1 MPDDGKLSGHAALV
15 AGACGGL
22 GRAIAKA
29 LAAEDCQMH
38 LADIDEAGLDNIA
51 DDISDTYD
59 MEVDVYPTDL
69 ADSIN
74 ASALVLEADVVSIL
88 INAFGTVPSGNID
101 SLDPDDWQDG
111 FDRRVFGAIN
121 LSREVLEDMQD
132 LESGIIVNVG
142 CPVEADSPSD
152 QLCIKTVNA
161 ALTAFSEN
169 LDTQTKP
176 DGIRILTFLPDAE
189 MSPDEQAAAL
199 TTLVCS
205 KLSS

>member
-1 MPDDGKLSGHAALV
+1 MPEDGKLSGHTALV
-15 AGACGGL
+15 AGACGRL
-22 GRAIAKA
+22 GRAIATA
-29 LAAEDCQMH
+29 LAEQDCQLH
-38 LADIDEAGLDNIA
+38 LADIDEEGLDDVA
-51 DDISDTYD
+51 DDIAETFDT
-59 MEVDVYPTDL
+59 EVDIYPTDL
-69 ADSIN
+69 SQSIN

-88 INAFGTVPSGNID
+88 INAFGTVPSGDID

-111 FDRRVFGAIN
+111 FERRVFGAIN

-142 CPVEADSPSD
+142 CPVEDDSPSD

-161 ALTAFSEN
+161 ALLAFSEN
-169 LDTQTKP
+169 LDVQTKP
-176 DGIRILTFLPDAE
+176 DGIRILTFLPDAD

-199 TTLVCS
+199 TQLVCS